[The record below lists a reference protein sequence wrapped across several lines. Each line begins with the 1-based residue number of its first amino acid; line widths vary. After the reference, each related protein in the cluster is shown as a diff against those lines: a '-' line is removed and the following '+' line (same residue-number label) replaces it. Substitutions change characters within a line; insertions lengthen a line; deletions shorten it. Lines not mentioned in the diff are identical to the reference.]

1 MTCHN
6 GFVRKKSQVRR
17 QRKHRKRAVQILS
30 KRISVTDNDVHRER
44 DPMMAFPEFA
54 TLAE

>member
-1 MTCHN
+1 VNDLPQWLREEEKPGT
-6 GFVRKKSQVRR
+6 
-17 QRKHRKRAVQILS
+17 HRKRAVQILS